1 MNGPGENTNGPGEN
15 ADVPGGHTGQ
25 SGTDSPSPVR
35 PEEDLKPQ
43 AEDPSRRA
51 ATAHGFAYCEKP
63 ERYIQQIVSH
73 WSHKMATSYDAEARV
88 GAFPFSETE
97 NAVMA
102 ARPDGIAITLVTGG
116 QERNVHMR
124 GVIER
129 HIDRFAFR
137 EAPLKYE
144 WNEQ

>member
-1 MNGPGENTNGPGEN
+1 MSDEG
-15 ADVPGGHTGQ
+15 A
-25 SGTDSPSPVR
+25 SPV
-35 PEEDLKPQ
+35 
-43 AEDPSRRA
+43 
-51 ATAHGFAYCEKP
+51 TAQGFAHCEKP
-63 ERYIQQIVSH
+63 ERYIQQLVSH
-73 WSHKMATSYDAEARV
+73 WSHKMATSYDEGDGM

-97 NAVMA
+97 NAVMT
-102 ARPDGIAITLVTGG
+102 ARPGGIAITLVTGD
-116 QERNVHMR
+116 QARNEHMR

>member
-1 MNGPGENTNGPGEN
+1 MSVEGATP
-15 ADVPGGHTGQ
+15 
-25 SGTDSPSPVR
+25 
-35 PEEDLKPQ
+35 
-43 AEDPSRRA
+43 
-51 ATAHGFAYCEKP
+51 ATAHGFAQCEKP
-63 ERYIQQIVSH
+63 ERYIQQLVSH
-73 WSHKMATSYDAEARV
+73 WSHKMVTSYDQESRV
-88 GAFPFSETE
+88 GAFPFSDTE

-102 ARPDGIAITLVTGG
+102 AQSGGIAITLVTG
-116 QERNVHMR
+116 ERARNVHMR